1 MRRTVKR
8 AGVLVAASALAA
20 VAMPGTASA
29 VEVPMWF
36 SDPASCTNVVTVSS
50 TTSGDRFLQL
60 RKGWCGKGNYVWA
73 RANGDYKV
81 ELGVYKD
88 NNNVGY
94 NSTQNGSGNT
104 HYTKGRRI
112 DDGLWFVGDTSWASP
127 IAYAP

>member
-1 MRRTVKR
+1 MRRAAKR
-8 AGVLVAASALAA
+8 AGVLVTLSTLAA
-20 VAMPGTASA
+20 VAVPGTASA

-36 SDPASCTNVVTVSS
+36 SDPASCTNVVTVSE
-50 TTSGDRFLQL
+50 TKSGDRFLQL

-73 RANGDYKV
+73 RANGNYKV
-81 ELGVYKD
+81 ELGVYQGD
-88 NNNVGY
+88 NNVGY

-112 DDGLWFVGDTSWASP
+112 DSGLWFIGDTSWASP